1 MRDNA
6 RGGDDTL
13 ISGTGT
19 DHMWGDGQVLNGV
32 AASPTAATGS
42 VVTGAD
48 TFVFAPGN
56 GDDFVYDFRQ
66 SRS

>member
-19 DHMWGDGQVLNGV
+19 DHDRIDVSAYGFDDLGDMTSV
-32 AASPTAATGS
+32 AAEPVHPCPCMAMPWRSTTTPA
-42 VVTGAD
+42 VT
-48 TFVFAPGN
+48 TT
-56 GDDFVYDFRQ
+56 
-66 SRS
+66 S